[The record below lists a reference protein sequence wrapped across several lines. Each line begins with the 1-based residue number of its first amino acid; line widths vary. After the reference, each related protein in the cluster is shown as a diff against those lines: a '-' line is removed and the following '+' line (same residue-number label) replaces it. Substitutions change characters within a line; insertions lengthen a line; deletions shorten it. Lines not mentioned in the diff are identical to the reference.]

1 MEIFKLFG
9 SIFVDTTEADE
20 KIEQTGKKSEGLGT
34 KLGSVAKTAGKWAL
48 GLGAAA
54 VTAATAIGGMA
65 INTAKDVDAAMDSYI
80 AATGTAVEATG
91 QYEEV
96 LKNIYKN
103 NYGEDFQDIADSMAQ
118 VKTQLGEIEDT
129 ELQSVTEDALAL
141 RDTFGFEVNESV
153 RAAKMLMDQFGI
165 SSEEAYNLIAQG
177 AQQGLDKNGDLLDS
191 INEYS
196 VHFKQNG
203 LNATD
208 MFNTFKQGADSGAF
222 SIDKV
227 GDAIKEMGIRMK
239 DGSATDSLKA
249 MKLNADDITQAFG
262 EGGERASWAFGEVV
276 EGLKNIEDPIEQ
288 NAAGVAIFGTMWED
302 LGKDAVFAMT
312 EYGDKFDETV
322 NTMDQLKE
330 VKYDNLTDL
339 FEGLKR
345 NVEMLL
351 LPLGNALMPILTQV
365 IQIIS
370 DNMPMIQGM
379 IEQVS
384 PIISEM
390 FAQLLPPL
398 MELVQSIM
406 PVFMDIIQ
414 QLIPFV
420 TQIVQAILPV
430 IVQLV
435 QMLLPPI
442 MQIVQSVL
450 PLLIQLIQPL
460 LALLQP
466 IINLLQPIINLFMTL
481 LEPLLSLIN
490 MILPP
495 LIQLFTNV
503 IQLILPPLQAGLELI
518 ANVISGVFKGA
529 FELISNIVQNTINVF
544 KGIIDF
550 IKNIFVGAWQG
561 AFNTVKNV
569 FSSVFNTIQNV
580 INTVRN
586 VFSNIIDFVKNV
598 FAGNWSAAWQNVK
611 NIFSNIIS
619 GIANIFKTPIN
630 WIISG
635 INTFIRGLNRIKI
648 PDWVLGVGGMGFH
661 INELPKLKVGIDYV
675 PEDDYPAI
683 LHKGERVLT
692 KEENA
697 EYMKNRV
704 RKQEDLE
711 EGRIENNDNSSN
723 FILNITNFYNNRKQN
738 IQSLSEEMAFY
749 ARSQRKAKGATT

>member
-20 KIEQTGKKSEGLGT
+20 KIEKTGKKSEGLGT
-34 KLGSVAKTAGKWAL
+34 KLGNVAKTAGKWAL

-65 INTAKDVDAAMDSYI
+65 INTAKDVDSAIDSYI
-80 AATGTAVEATG
+80 AATGTATEATG

-96 LKNIYKN
+96 MKNIYKN

-129 ELQSVTEDALAL
+129 QLQSVTEDALAL

-203 LNATD
+203 LSATD

-249 MKLNADDITQAFG
+249 MKLNADDIAQAFG

-288 NAAGVAIFGTMWED
+288 NTAGVAIFGTMWED

-322 NTMDQLKE
+322 NTMDKLKE

-351 LPLGNALMPILTQV
+351 LPLGNALMPILKQV

-370 DNMPMIQGM
+370 DNMPVIEGM
-379 IEQVS
+379 LNEVS
-384 PIISEM
+384 PVISEM

-398 MELVQSIM
+398 MELVQTIM
-406 PVFMDIIQ
+406 PIMMDIWK
-414 QLIPFV
+414 QLVPFF
-420 TQIVQAILPV
+420 TQIIQAILPV
-430 IVQLV
+430 LVQLA

-442 MQIVQSVL
+442 MQIVQSLL
-450 PLLIQLIQPL
+450 PILMQLIQPL
-460 LALLQP
+460 LDLLQP

-495 LIQLFTNV
+495 LIQLFTNI
-503 IQLILPPLQAGLELI
+503 IQLILPPLQAGLELV
-518 ANVISGVFKGA
+518 ANVISTVFKGA
-529 FELISNIVQNTINVF
+529 FDLVSKIIQNTISVF
-544 KGIIDF
+544 EGIINF
-550 IKNIFVGAWQG
+550 VKVIFVGAWQG
-561 AFNTVKNV
+561 AFNQVKYI
-569 FSSVFNTIQNV
+569 FSSVFETIKNV
-580 INTVRN
+580 IGNVKN
-586 VFSNIIDFVKNV
+586 VFSNIINFVKNV
-598 FAGNWSAAWQNVK
+598 FTGNWSAAWQNIK

-619 GIANIFKTPIN
+619 GLANIFKTPIN
-630 WIISG
+630 WIING
-635 INTFIRGLNRIKI
+635 INTFIRGINKIKI
-648 PDWVLGVGGMGFH
+648 PDWVPGVGGKGFH
-661 INELPKLKVGIDYV
+661 INEIPKLKVGIDYV
-675 PEDDYPAI
+675 PEDDYPAL

-697 EYMKNRV
+697 EYMKNRT
-704 RKQEDLE
+704 RKQKELQE
-711 EGRIENNDNSSN
+711 EKIENNDNSSSII
-723 FILNITNFYNNRKQN
+723 FNITNFYNNRKQD
-738 IQSLSEEMAFY
+738 IQALSEEMAFY
-749 ARSQRKAKGATT
+749 ASSKRKAKGATT